1 HLAQLVTPEVGVAGG
16 QPLNVPLLIANETD
30 QTKLIKLTTDLPD
43 GWSEQARFAE
53 FPVAAHETY
62 PVQLVL
68 TAPTGHANEW
78 QKITWKIESEG
89 KSAGSV
95 ELRVHLKSGGL
106 PQ

>member
-1 HLAQLVTPEVGVAGG
+1 
-16 QPLNVPLLIANETD
+16 LNVPLLISNETD
-30 QTKLIKLTTDLPD
+30 QSKVIKLTTDLPE

-53 FPVAAHETY
+53 FPVAPQETY

-78 QKITWKIESEG
+78 HKIRWKIETDG
-89 KSAGSV
+89 KAAGSV